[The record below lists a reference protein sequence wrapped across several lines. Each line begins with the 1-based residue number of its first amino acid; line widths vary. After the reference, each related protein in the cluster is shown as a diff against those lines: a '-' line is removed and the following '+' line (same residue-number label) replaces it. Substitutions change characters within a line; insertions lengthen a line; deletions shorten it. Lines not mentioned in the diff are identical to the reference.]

1 MADDDQLYVKVD
13 SQEDIEQGLDELE
26 LKVADIKSA
35 LDVLQEVRALKENTV
50 QKIYNDL
57 AELNNSIQ
65 TIEQRLPGVTE
76 SERPIET
83 PEIDGSVQ
91 ELHSELETL
100 QSELERLN

>member
-1 MADDDQLYVKVD
+1 MTDDEQLYVKVNA
-13 SQEDIEQGLDELE
+13 QGDIEQSLNELE
-26 LKVADIKSA
+26 LKVEDVNNA
-35 LDVLQEVRALKENTV
+35 LEVLQEVRALKENAV

-57 AELNNSIQ
+57 AELNNALQS
-65 TIEQRLPGVTE
+65 IEQQLPGVTE
-76 SERPIET
+76 SERPVET